1 ESRMRV
7 DLLDLPRIALER
19 WRMLAVGV
27 VAGLALAFAFNANT
41 RPVYESQTT
50 LMLNGQ
56 VTLTDNSQAEA
67 QNALSQDLVHTY
79 AELIRARP
87 VAEAVVARLQL
98 PISPDDLQ
106 QRLRAS
112 VPTGTSLL
120 TLYAT
125 AGSRAEAQQIA
136 QAVADE
142 FVRQAPLLATPQ
154 NGRPPVKLTIVE
166 PASLPG
172 PPIAPRPVRNL
183 AVGALMGLLAGLALG
198 IVRDRRHQRVR
209 GADE

>member
-1 ESRMRV
+1 MACRRRRRPEPLIPQGLLRMVWRPLEQAARLHYGRKCGRKCEQRGDLESRMRV

-98 PISPDDLQ
+98 
-106 QRLRAS
+106 
-112 VPTGTSLL
+112 
-120 TLYAT
+120 
-125 AGSRAEAQQIA
+125 
-136 QAVADE
+136 
-142 FVRQAPLLATPQ
+142 
-154 NGRPPVKLTIVE
+154 
-166 PASLPG
+166 
-172 PPIAPRPVRNL
+172 
-183 AVGALMGLLAGLALG
+183 
-198 IVRDRRHQRVR
+198 
-209 GADE
+209 